1 MIKDYF
7 CRFVIG
13 CVMLLCFLVCP
24 ASSDELPVVTYLRG
38 LEFFSAEF
46 QEQRFSPE
54 GAMVSSSQGKCRIHR
69 PRKLYWEYS
78 QPARQ
83 LIISDGET
91 LWIYE
96 PELEQVIKSS
106 ISTMSSSALS
116 PLLESRERIDKLYT
130 FEPMSDINWWRLR
143 PVSMTSYSEAAKINI
158 KFMDGKI
165 DQIKLTDALGF
176 VTKLFFSKIDYIAI
190 KATVFD
196 FSPPDNTDVV
206 TAGFNENK
214 GEPD

>member
-7 CRFVIG
+7 YRFVVVS
-13 CVMLLCFLVCP
+13 VMLFWFLVCP
-24 ASSDELPVVTYLRG
+24 VFSDELPVVTYLRG
-38 LEFFSAEF
+38 LEFFSSEF

-54 GAMVSSSQGKCRIHR
+54 GTMVGSSQGKCRIHR

-116 PLLESRERIDKLYT
+116 PLLESGERIDKLYT
-130 FEPMSDINWWRLR
+130 FESMSDVNWWRLR
-143 PVSMTSYSEAAKINI
+143 PVSAASYSEAAKIDI
-158 KFMDGKI
+158 KFVDGKI
-165 DQIKLTDALGF
+165 DQIKLTDTLGF
-176 VTKLFFSKIDYIAI
+176 VTKLFFSKIHYKAI

-196 FSPPDNTDVV
+196 FLPPDNTDVV
-206 TAGFNENK
+206 NAGFNENR
-214 GEPD
+214 GDLD

>member
-1 MIKDYF
+1 
-7 CRFVIG
+7 
-13 CVMLLCFLVCP
+13 MLLFFLVCP

-78 QPARQ
+78 EPARQ

-130 FEPMSDINWWRLR
+130 FESMSDVNWWRLR
-143 PVSMTSYSEAAKINI
+143 PVSMTSYSEAAKIDI

-176 VTKLFFSKIDYIAI
+176 VTKLFFTKIDYKSINDD
-190 KATVFD
+190 VFN
-196 FSPPDNTDVV
+196 FLPPDNVDVIN
-206 TAGFNENK
+206 AGFNQ
-214 GEPD
+214 GRGDSD

>member
-7 CRFVIG
+7 CRFVAVS
-13 CVMLLCFLVCP
+13 VMFFWFLVCP
-24 ASSDELPVVTYLRG
+24 VSSDELPVVTYLRG
-38 LEFFSAEF
+38 LEFFSSEF
-46 QEQRFSPE
+46 QEQRFSPD

-83 LIISDGET
+83 VIISDGET

-106 ISTMSSSALS
+106 ISTMASSALS

-130 FEPMSDINWWRLR
+130 FEARSDLNWWRLR
-143 PVSMTSYSEAAKINI
+143 PVSVAKYSEAAKIDI

-165 DQIKLTDALGF
+165 DQIKLTDPLGF
-176 VTKLFFSKIDYIAI
+176 VTKLFFTKIHY
-190 KATVFD
+190 KAVKAAVFD
-196 FSPPDNTDVV
+196 FSPPDNIDVV
-206 TAGFNENK
+206 NAGFNENR
-214 GEPD
+214 DDLD

>member
-7 CRFVIG
+7 CRFVAVS
-13 CVMLLCFLVCP
+13 VMFFWFLVCP
-24 ASSDELPVVTYLRG
+24 VSSDELPVVTYLRG
-38 LEFFSAEF
+38 LEFFSSEF
-46 QEQRFSPE
+46 QEQRFSPD

-83 LIISDGET
+83 VIISDGET

-106 ISTMSSSALS
+106 ISTMASSALS

-130 FEPMSDINWWRLR
+130 FEARSDLNWWRLR
-143 PVSMTSYSEAAKINI
+143 PVSVAKYSEAAKIDIIPIHERISLSKSTCIIITYEKNT
-158 KFMDGKI
+158 KI
-165 DQIKLTDALGF
+165 R
-176 VTKLFFSKIDYIAI
+176 
-190 KATVFD
+190 
-196 FSPPDNTDVV
+196 
-206 TAGFNENK
+206 
-214 GEPD
+214 

>member
-1 MIKDYF
+1 M
-7 CRFVIG
+7 
-13 CVMLLCFLVCP
+13 MLLFFLVRP
-24 ASSDELPVVTYLRG
+24 VSSDELPVVTYLRG

-54 GAMVSSSQGKCRIHR
+54 GVMVSSSQGKCRIHR

-143 PVSMTSYSEAAKINI
+143 PVSAASYTEAAKIDI
-158 KFMDGKI
+158 KFTDGKT

-176 VTKLFFSKIDYIAI
+176 VTKLFFTKIHYKAI
-190 KATVFD
+190 NDDVFN
-196 FSPPDNTDVV
+196 FLPSDNVDVIN
-206 TAGFNENK
+206 TELNQGR
-214 GEPD
+214 GDSD

>member
-13 CVMLLCFLVCP
+13 CVMLLFFLVCP

-78 QPARQ
+78 EPARQ

-130 FEPMSDINWWRLR
+130 FEPMSDVNWWRLR
-143 PVSMTSYSEAAKINI
+143 PVSPASYTEAAKIDI

-176 VTKLFFSKIDYIAI
+176 VTKLFFSKIHYLAI
-190 KATVFD
+190 EATVFD

-206 TAGFNENK
+206 NAGFNENK
-214 GEPD
+214 GDPD

>member
-1 MIKDYF
+1 
-7 CRFVIG
+7 
-13 CVMLLCFLVCP
+13 MLLFFLVCP

-78 QPARQ
+78 EPARQ

-130 FEPMSDINWWRLR
+130 FEPMSDVNWWRLR
-143 PVSMTSYSEAAKINI
+143 RVSPASYTEAAKIDI
-158 KFMDGKI
+158 KFTDGKI
-165 DQIKLTDALGF
+165 DQIKLTDVLGF
-176 VTKLFFSKIDYIAI
+176 VTKLFFTKIHYKEINDD
-190 KATVFD
+190 VFN
-196 FSPPDNTDVV
+196 FLPPDNVDVIN
-206 TAGFNENK
+206 TEFNQ
-214 GEPD
+214 GRGDSD